1 MAKGAGPIPASG
13 AHRRSVTGIVTSD
26 RMDKS
31 IVVLVERKVQHPV
44 YGKIV
49 RRSAK
54 LHAHDGR
61 NQCKL
66 GDQVTIEECR
76 PISKTKS
83 WRLKRIEKRAALS

>member
-1 MAKGAGPIPASG
+1 MAD
-13 AHRRSVTGIVTSD
+13 RRTLSGIVTSD

-31 IVVLVERKVQHPV
+31 IVVHVERKVQHPV

-54 LHAHDGR
+54 LAAHDER

-66 GDQVTIEECR
+66 GDRVTIEECR

-83 WRLKRIEKRAALS
+83 WRLKRIDKRAVLS

>member
-1 MAKGAGPIPASG
+1 MAD
-13 AHRRSVTGIVTSD
+13 RRTVSGIVTSD

-54 LHAHDGR
+54 LAAHDER
-61 NQCKL
+61 NQCKR
-66 GDQVTIEECR
+66 GDLVTIEECR
-76 PISKTKS
+76 PVSKTKS
-83 WRLKRIEKRAALS
+83 WRLKRIDKRAALS